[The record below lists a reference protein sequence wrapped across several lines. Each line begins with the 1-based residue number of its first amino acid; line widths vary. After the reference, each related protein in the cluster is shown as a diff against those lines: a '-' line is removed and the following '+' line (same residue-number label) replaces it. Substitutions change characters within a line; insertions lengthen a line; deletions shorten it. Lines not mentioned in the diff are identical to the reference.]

1 MPAKPAR
8 GGTRQILPRIRTI
21 ERKVKTDIKQ
31 IREGGAFTF
40 RQRLALTVS
49 LSLPAMLAQLSSI
62 LMQYIDA
69 TMVGRL
75 GANDSAAIGL
85 VSTTLWLFWGVC
97 SAMTSGYS
105 VQVAHKIGGKDFKG
119 ARSVLRQGVTATL
132 IFSAGMALIGVLISP
147 VLPYWLGGQEE
158 ISGQASLYFVV
169 FVGALPLLSLN
180 YLAGGMLR
188 CAGNMKVPSY
198 VSGLMCLLDCVF
210 NFLLIFPTRTM
221 HIGSLDFTMPGAG
234 LGVLGAA
241 LGTVGAEV
249 VCAAILM
256 YYVCM
261 RQPELR
267 LKGAPGSFRLT
278 KEVTRKAVHISV
290 PMTVEH
296 AIICGAQ
303 IAITMIVAPLGVVA
317 IAANAFAVTAES
329 LCYMPGYG
337 IGDAATAIV
346 GQCHGA
352 GRSVLMRRFGYMSVG
367 LGIAIMSVMGLLMYI
382 FAPEIMELITPVK
395 DISRLGAEVM
405 RIEAWA
411 EPMFA
416 ASIVAYGVFVGVGNT
431 TVPAIMN
438 FGSIW
443 AVRLPL
449 AWLLSKTM
457 GLHGVWIAM
466 CVELTFRGVI
476 FLIRLF
482 ATKWW
487 KLPPNPDAEAL
498 AVTTVDGPD
507 A

>member
-1 MPAKPAR
+1 MA
-8 GGTRQILPRIRTI
+8 
-21 ERKVKTDIKQ
+21 DIKL
-31 IREGGAFTF
+31 IREGGNFSYRERLRLTF
-40 RQRLALTVS
+40 M

-75 GANDSAAIGL
+75 GADDSAAIGL

-105 VQVAHKIGGKDFKG
+105 VQVAHTFGAKDFEG
-119 ARSVLRQGVTATL
+119 ARRVLRQGITSSL
-132 IFSAGMALIGVLISP
+132 LFSIAIAAVGLVIAGP
-147 VLPYWLGGQEE
+147 LPRWLGGDEQ
-158 ISGQASLYFVV
+158 ICGAATLYFSV
-169 FVGALPLLSLN
+169 FVGALPLLTLN

-188 CAGNMKVPSY
+188 CAGNMKVPSI

-210 NFLLIFPTRTM
+210 NFLLIFPSHTYEVFGI
-221 HIGSLDFTMPGAG
+221 HVYIPGAD

-241 LGTVGAEV
+241 LGTVAAEV
-249 VCAAILM
+249 ICAAILM

-261 RQPELR
+261 LQPDLR
-267 LKGAPGSFRLT
+267 IRGTKGSFQPT
-278 KEVTRKAVHISV
+278 KAVTHKAIKIST
-290 PMTVEH
+290 PLTVEH
-296 AIICGAQ
+296 AVICGAQ

-337 IGDAATAIV
+337 VGDAATAIV

-352 GRSVLMRRFGYMSVG
+352 HRNLLKRQFGNMAVG
-367 LGIAIMSVMGLLMYI
+367 LGVAIMTGMGVLMYL
-382 FAPEIMELITPVK
+382 FAPQIMEFITPVES
-395 DISRLGAEVM
+395 ISSLGAEIL

-416 ASIVAYGVFVGVGNT
+416 ASIVAYGVFIGVGKT

-443 AVRLPL
+443 LVRVPL
-449 AWLLSKTM
+449 AWFLSM
-457 GLHGVWIAM
+457 ELGLIGVWIAM
-466 CVELTFRGVI
+466 CAELIFRGLI
-476 FLIRLF
+476 FLSRLF
-482 ATKWW
+482 FTPWW
-487 KLPPNPDAEAL
+487 K
-498 AVTTVDGPD
+498 
-507 A
+507 

>member
-1 MPAKPAR
+1 MA
-8 GGTRQILPRIRTI
+8 
-21 ERKVKTDIKQ
+21 DIKL
-31 IREGGAFTF
+31 IREGGEFTF
-40 RQRLALTVS
+40 SQRLRLTMK

-75 GANDSAAIGL
+75 GADDSAAIGL

-105 VQVAHKIGGKDFKG
+105 VQVAHRIGGKDFAG
-119 ARSVLRQGVTATL
+119 AKNVLRQGITASL
-132 IFSAGMALIGVLISP
+132 LFSVMIALIGVAIAVP
-147 VLPYWLGGQEE
+147 LPHWLGGTDT
-158 ISGQASLYFVV
+158 ICGAASLYFVV
-169 FVGALPLLSLN
+169 FVAALPMLTLN

-188 CAGNMKVPSY
+188 CAGNMKVPSV
-198 VSGLMCLLDCVF
+198 VSGLMCFLDLAF
-210 NFLLIFPTRTM
+210 NFLLIFPSRTYSVFGM
-221 HIGSLDFTMPGAG
+221 DIFMPGAD

-256 YYVCM
+256 YYACV

-267 LKGAPGSFRLT
+267 IVRKRRPENEDTSEVKGSFRLT
-278 KEVTRKAVHISV
+278 GEVTRKAVKIST

-296 AIICGAQ
+296 AVICGAQ

-352 GRSVLMRRFGYMSVG
+352 RRETLMRQFGYMSVG
-367 LGIAIMSVMGLLMYI
+367 LGVSIMTVMGILMYA
-382 FAPEIMELITPVK
+382 FAPEIMEFITPVES
-395 DISRLGAEVM
+395 ISELGARVL

-416 ASIVAYGVFVGVGNT
+416 ASIVAYGVFVGVGKT

-443 AVRLPL
+443 AVRVPL
-449 AWLLSKTM
+449 AWWLSMSM
-457 GLHGVWIAM
+457 GLVGVWIAM
-466 CVELTFRGVI
+466 CLELLFRGII
-476 FLIRLF
+476 FLWRLLF
-482 ATKWW
+482 TRWW
-487 KLPPNPDAEAL
+487 R
-498 AVTTVDGPD
+498 VSR
-507 A
+507 

>member
-1 MPAKPAR
+1 M
-8 GGTRQILPRIRTI
+8 
-21 ERKVKTDIKQ
+21 
-31 IREGGAFTF
+31 
-40 RQRLALTVS
+40 

-75 GANDSAAIGL
+75 GADDSAAIGL
-85 VSTTLWLFWGVC
+85 VSTTLWLFWGVG

-105 VQVAHKIGGKDFKG
+105 VQVAHKIGAKDYSG
-119 ARSVLRQGVTATL
+119 ARSVLRQGITSSL
-132 IFSAGMALIGVLISP
+132 LFSFGMGLLGVLIAYP
-147 VLPYWLGGQEE
+147 LPFWLGGSEQ
-158 ISGQASLYFVV
+158 ICGAASLYFVV
-169 FVGALPLLSLN
+169 FVAALPLLTLN

-188 CAGNMKVPSY
+188 CAGNMKVPSV
-198 VSGLMCLLDCVF
+198 VSGLMCFLDLLF
-210 NFLLIFPTRTM
+210 NFLLIFPSR
-221 HIGSLDFTMPGAG
+221 HIMIGGHEIFMPGAG

-256 YYVCM
+256 YYVCF

-267 LKGAPGSFRLT
+267 LKEDAGKERLRHYRPT
-278 KEVTRKAVHISV
+278 GDITRKAVKISA

-296 AIICGAQ
+296 AVICGAQ
-303 IAITMIVAPLGVVA
+303 IAITMIVAPLGVIA

-337 IGDAATAIV
+337 VGEAATALV

-352 GRSVLMRRFGYMSVG
+352 GRQTLMRQFGNMAVG
-367 LGIAIMSVMGLLMYI
+367 LGIAIMSVMGVLMFI
-382 FAPEIMELITPVK
+382 FAPEIMEFITPVK
-395 DISRLGAEVM
+395 AISELGAEVL

-416 ASIVAYGVFVGVGNT
+416 ASIVAYGVFVGVGKT

-443 AVRLPL
+443 LVRVPL
-449 AWLLSKTM
+449 AWWLSM
-457 GLHGVWIAM
+457 SLGLVGVWLAM
-466 CVELTFRGVI
+466 CLELIFRGII
-476 FLIRLF
+476 FLWRLF
-482 ATKWW
+482 FTRW
-487 KLPPNPDAEAL
+487 DR
-498 AVTTVDGPD
+498 
-507 A
+507 